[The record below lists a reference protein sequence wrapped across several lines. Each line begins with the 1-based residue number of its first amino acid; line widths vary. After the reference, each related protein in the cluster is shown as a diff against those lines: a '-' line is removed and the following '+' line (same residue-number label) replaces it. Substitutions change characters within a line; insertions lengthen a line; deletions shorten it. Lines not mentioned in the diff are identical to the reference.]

1 MSRIAPATAVALLL
15 ALPAAAPA
23 APSGAAG
30 QQSAHRTAHHRP
42 APKQPHHARPKHK
55 SARAFSFYARVVR
68 SGPQGV
74 VLRTASGKTLSL
86 SPKQIS
92 RKRPA
97 PAKRHKHPAGKTHRK
112 HAAADLTLSVGNVS
126 VNVFGLQPG
135 VMVLVTVEPDESGG
149 TTISITLPPPSLPG
163 VTSQLESSGVVS
175 DVSSDSF
182 TVQTGD
188 GSSLRL
194 HMAQDAL
201 AALGLKE
208 CDIVDVAFHQD
219 AGMLIAD
226 KAQAT
231 GTSTTDDCAPGHP
244 SGEDS
249 KDAVGTITSIGPDSL
264 TIATQ
269 DQGALTFATPVGLAD
284 GYKVGDVV
292 DVTYTLNGDKLKAR
306 EISFVQNNAEG
317 KVVAVTDDSVTV
329 IDSVTGKRVTYAA
342 DPDQGLF
349 DGVALRD
356 HIHITYHHSGQRLV
370 ADAVGVDS

>member
-23 APSGAAG
+23 APSVAAG
-30 QQSAHRTAHHRP
+30 HKNTHRTPHHRA
-42 APKQPHHARPKHK
+42 APKQSHRARPKHK

-92 RKRPA
+92 HKRPA
-97 PAKRHKHPAGKTHRK
+97 PGKRHKHPGKRT
-112 HAAADLTLSVGNVS
+112 HAAADLQLSVGNVS

-135 VMVLVTVEPDESGG
+135 VMVLVTVAPDGSGG
-149 TTISITLPPPSLPG
+149 TTISITLPPPSVPG
-163 VTSQLESSGVVS
+163 VTNGLESTGVVS

-231 GTSTTDDCAPGHP
+231 GTSTDGDCAPGQP
-244 SGEDS
+244 SDEDN
-249 KDAVGTITSIGPDSL
+249 KDAAGTITSIAPDSL

-269 DQGALTFATPVGLAD
+269 DQGPLTFATPVGLAD
-284 GYKVGDVV
+284 GYKVGDQV
-292 DVTYTLNGDKLKAR
+292 DVTYTQNGDKLTAS
-306 EISFVQNNAEG
+306 EINFVQNNAEG

-329 IDSVTGKRVTYAA
+329 IDSDTGNRVTYAA
-342 DPDQGLF
+342 DPDKGLF
-349 DGVALRD
+349 DGVALHD
-356 HIHITYHHSGQRLV
+356 HIHITYHHSGGKLV
-370 ADAVGVDS
+370 ADAVCVES